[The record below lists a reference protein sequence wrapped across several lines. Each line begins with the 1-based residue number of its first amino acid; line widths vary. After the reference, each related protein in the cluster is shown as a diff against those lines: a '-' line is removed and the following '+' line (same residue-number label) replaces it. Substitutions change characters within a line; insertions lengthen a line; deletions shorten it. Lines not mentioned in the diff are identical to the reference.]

1 MCPSYQLGHLLD
13 ICPGEVLQDPPVVL
27 CAIFWGTARLISRVV
42 VQACNPTNN
51 GVVFLIHPGQHL
63 LSPDF
68 LILAIL
74 TVVRWNLR
82 FILIC
87 VSLMIKDTEHFFR
100 CLSAIR
106 YSSSENYLFSSEP
119 HVLWGYL
126 IIWGPPSWVIYI
138 YIGCGHVI
146 FDKGAKTIH
155 WKKRQHFQQ
164 IVLSQLAV
172 NM

>member
-1 MCPSYQLGHLLD
+1 M
-13 ICPGEVLQDPPVVL
+13 
-27 CAIFWGTARLISRVV
+27 ISRVV

-51 GVVFLIHPGQHL
+51 GVVFLIHPRQHL

-87 VSLMIKDTEHFFR
+87 VSLMIKNTEQFFR

-106 YSSSENYLFSSEP
+106 YSSGENYLFSSEP

-126 IIWGPPSWVIYI
+126 IIWSPPS
-138 YIGCGHVI
+138 
-146 FDKGAKTIH
+146 
-155 WKKRQHFQQ
+155 
-164 IVLSQLAV
+164 
-172 NM
+172 